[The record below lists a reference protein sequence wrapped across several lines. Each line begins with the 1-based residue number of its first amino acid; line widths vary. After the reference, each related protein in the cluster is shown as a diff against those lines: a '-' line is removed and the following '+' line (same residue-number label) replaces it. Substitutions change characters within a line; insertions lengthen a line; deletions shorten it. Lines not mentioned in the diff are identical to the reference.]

1 MYLGMHLLS
10 GFLKGKRFKPVYH
23 ANKSYQ
29 QMHLSNE
36 NIIMNFSTG
45 VLSICAIVM
54 IRSIFEI
61 LRDLKR
67 HVV

>member
-45 VLSICAIVM
+45 VLFNLCYSNDKVD
-54 IRSIFEI
+54 
-61 LRDLKR
+61 LRNFT
-67 HVV
+67 